1 MKWDS
6 EVITE
11 GTTHCPGW
19 RGKRFEVPED
29 MRNPLW
35 AGIKDYTPPTPLPYQ
50 PINFASLVETAF
62 GGKPFRSHSQWM
74 KHCRY
79 FPCLWASLP
88 ESTVSGLKRSVE
100 TLSSTTSSGSLDY
113 GSCSEQ
119 SSTTDSEPSKKDR
132 SPTPSFTRKRL
143 RTKDFTRPNDYTGDE
158 HGARGP
164 KLSETLVEYGVDQ
177 ASWTIY
183 RVGELGP
190 PSPFSKSKG
199 KEREPPPSVTPPW
212 ETFPWEA
219 EPSTLASLSPNPRKF
234 AGGPTRRSTANSY
247 RRRASASTDSGRSSP
262 SRVSPPTGRTT
273 SPRDCHPRPK
283 SERKC
288 SVVVK
293 DGGEEDKIWFMS
305 REVLQDVKGYLQVKK
320 AAGAAIEVL
329 HSGGEGGPIRNSPLR
344 VERILRSPSTQPTRK
359 RTSSPEDDNEET
371 QKPKRRRSWPEID
384 PYVSK
389 IRTGSLQ
396 CSG

>member
-35 AGIKDYTPPTPLPYQ
+35 PGIKDYTPPVPLLYQ
-50 PINFASLVETAF
+50 PIDFASLVKTAF

-79 FPCLWASLP
+79 FPYLWSPLP
-88 ESTVSGLKRSVE
+88 EPTTSGLKRSVE
-100 TLSSTTSSGSLDY
+100 TSSSTTSSGSSDY
-113 GSCSEQ
+113 GSCGEH
-119 SSTTDSEPSKKDR
+119 SSTTDSEPSKEDR
-132 SPTPSFTRKRL
+132 STSPFARKRS
-143 RTKDFTRPNDYTGDE
+143 RTEDFTRPDDYSDGNKRTC
-158 HGARGP
+158 RP
-164 KLSETLVEYGVDQ
+164 KFVETLFEYGVDQ
-177 ASWTIY
+177 ASWTIR
-183 RVGELGP
+183 RVGELGSP
-190 PSPFSKSKG
+190 PPSKSKG
-199 KEREPPPSVTPPW
+199 KEREPPPSVTPPR
-212 ETFPWEA
+212 ET
-219 EPSTLASLSPNPRKF
+219 SASEGESPTFAGLSPNPGRSTGS
-234 AGGPTRRSTANSY
+234 ATRRPTANPY
-247 RRRASASTDSGRSSP
+247 HRRASCSTDSRRSSP
-262 SRVSPPTGRTT
+262 SRASPPTRRTAL
-273 SPRDCHPRPK
+273 PRDCHPRSK

-293 DGGEEDKIWFMS
+293 DGDEEDKEWFMS

-329 HSGGEGGPIRNSPLR
+329 RSGGEGGPIRHSHLR
-344 VERILRSPSTQPTRK
+344 VERILRSPSTRPTRK
-359 RTSSPEDDNEET
+359 RTGSPEDNNEET

-384 PYVSK
+384 LYASK
-389 IRTGSLQ
+389 IRTGSLP
-396 CSG
+396 